1 MVACIGAAIVR
12 GGRVGNAGV
21 ATSGTHRARGV
32 AHIPFVVVDAR
43 PSSSMPPP
51 RPTRSAWTS
60 VRRAPRRSSTTYRRR
75 PSRARARAPTASCPN
90 PKGVPHFAE
99 QDPEDWLEGIR
110 VAVKQALDDARCD
123 PSAIASVGV
132 SAQQHGMVA
141 LDANGD
147 LVRPAKLWCD
157 VESSSE
163 AKELA
168 GRFGWDIQAGFT
180 SSKVLWMIRHEP
192 NNWSR
197 TAHVL
202 LPHDWI
208 NYKLTGVLAMERGD
222 ASGIGVMDVN
232 TREFD
237 ENLCNF
243 VDPRFRSTLP
253 DLVPPEG
260 TIGVVTTEAS
270 RGWLAGLVPP
280 GAEVSVGSGDNMMSA
295 LGAGCV
301 IRR

>member
-1 MVACIGAAIVR
+1 MVAVSSLASPVS

-21 ATSGTHRARGV
+21 ATSGTSGTRRRAHPLRRRR
-32 AHIPFVVVDAR
+32 AAVVVDAVAATHALGVDVGTQGTKAIIYDL
-43 PSSSMPPP
+43 SSK
-51 RPTRSAWTS
+51 TVAGKG
-60 VRRAPRRSSTTYRRR
+60 
-75 PSRARARAPTASCPN
+75 SCAYGLLPQ
-90 PKGVPHFAE
+90 PEGRPHFAE

-141 LDANGD
+141 LDANGA

-168 GRFGWDIQAGFT
+168 GHFGWDIQAGFT
-180 SSKVLWMIRHEP
+180 ASKVLWMIRNEP

-197 TAHVL
+197 TKHVL

-208 NYKLTGVLAMERGD
+208 NYQAHRGAGDGTRRRIWHRSHGRENSRVRRQSLQLCRSPVQVHVTG
-222 ASGIGVMDVN
+222 
-232 TREFD
+232 
-237 ENLCNF
+237 
-243 VDPRFRSTLP
+243 
-253 DLVPPEG
+253 
-260 TIGVVTTEAS
+260 
-270 RGWLAGLVPP
+270 P
-280 GAEVSVGSGDNMMSA
+280 GATGGYDRGGHDGGIAWVAG
-295 LGAGCV
+295 GARAP
-301 IRR
+301 RRGG

>member
-1 MVACIGAAIVR
+1 MDVGTQGTKAIIYDLSSKTVAGKGSCAYGLLPQPH
-12 GGRVGNAGV
+12 GR
-21 ATSGTHRARGV
+21 
-32 AHIPFVVVDAR
+32 
-43 PSSSMPPP
+43 
-51 RPTRSAWTS
+51 
-60 VRRAPRRSSTTYRRR
+60 
-75 PSRARARAPTASCPN
+75 
-90 PKGVPHFAE
+90 PHFAE
-99 QDPEDWLEGIR
+99 QDPDDWLEGIR

-197 TAHVL
+197 TQHVL

-237 ENLCNF
+237 ETLC
-243 VDPRFRSTLP
+243 
-253 DLVPPEG
+253 
-260 TIGVVTTEAS
+260 
-270 RGWLAGLVPP
+270 
-280 GAEVSVGSGDNMMSA
+280 
-295 LGAGCV
+295 
-301 IRR
+301 

>member
-1 MVACIGAAIVR
+1 MVAVSSLASPVSAPAIVR

-21 ATSGTHRARGV
+21 ATSGTSGTRRRAHPLRRRRR
-32 AHIPFVVVDAR
+32 AAVVVDAAAATHALGVDVGTQGTKAIIYDL
-43 PSSSMPPP
+43 SSKTVAGKGSCAYGLLPQ
-51 RPTRSAWTS
+51 PTGR
-60 VRRAPRRSSTTYRRR
+60 
-75 PSRARARAPTASCPN
+75 
-90 PKGVPHFAE
+90 PHFAE

-197 TAHVL
+197 TH
-202 LPHDWI
+202 
-208 NYKLTGVLAMERGD
+208 TCCCR
-222 ASGIGVMDVN
+222 
-232 TREFD
+232 
-237 ENLCNF
+237 
-243 VDPRFRSTLP
+243 
-253 DLVPPEG
+253 
-260 TIGVVTTEAS
+260 TIGSTISSPGCWPWNAATRLAS
-270 RGWLAGLVPP
+270 ASWT
-280 GAEVSVGSGDNMMSA
+280 
-295 LGAGCV
+295 
-301 IRR
+301 

>member
-1 MVACIGAAIVR
+1 VSIAHVAPPLMVAVSSLASPVSG
-12 GGRVGNAGV
+12 VGNAGV
-21 ATSGTHRARGV
+21 ATSGTSGTRRRAHPLRRRR
-32 AHIPFVVVDAR
+32 AAVVVDAAAATHALGVDIGTQGTKAIIYDL
-43 PSSSMPPP
+43 SSK
-51 RPTRSAWTS
+51 TVAGKG
-60 VRRAPRRSSTTYRRR
+60 
-75 PSRARARAPTASCPN
+75 SCAYGLLPQ
-90 PKGVPHFAE
+90 PAGRPHFAE

-237 ENLCNF
+237 ETF
-243 VDPRFRSTLP
+243 HSSIPGSGPRYRTWCHRRVRSGWSRRRHRVGGWRGSCPQARRLAS
-253 DLVPPEG
+253 
-260 TIGVVTTEAS
+260 GVVIT
-270 RGWLAGLVPP
+270 
-280 GAEVSVGSGDNMMSA
+280 
-295 LGAGCV
+295 
-301 IRR
+301 